1 MHQAARDWVAGT
13 CPGVFADY
21 HEEAP
26 LLDLMLLKHYDL
38 TTAASDRAEM
48 GDPMRALGLIDYTV
62 QHQTSA
68 ALPGLLLEQV
78 REELAPG
85 LGSRRA

>member
-1 MHQAARDWVAGT
+1 
-13 CPGVFADY
+13 
-21 HEEAP
+21 
-26 LLDLMLLKHYDL
+26 
-38 TTAASDRAEM
+38 M